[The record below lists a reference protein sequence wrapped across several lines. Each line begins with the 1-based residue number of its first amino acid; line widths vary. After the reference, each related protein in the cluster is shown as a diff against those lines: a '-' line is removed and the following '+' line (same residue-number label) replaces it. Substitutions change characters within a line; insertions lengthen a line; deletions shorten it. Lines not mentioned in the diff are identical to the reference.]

1 MSIGLTVT
9 ILLVTLLA
17 SIVGLILSIIDEK
30 RWITVSFFI
39 LGIFTCMLMLDVKI
53 SSSSYINKIHVDNI
67 SNIMMSK
74 TDISNSHFILDDDT
88 VTSIEEYVHAT
99 TGYNLGDVIFTDN
112 PNCKIELWVK
122 KIEYNNQY
130 INPEY
135 TVDLI
140 INTNTGGN

>member
-1 MSIGLTVT
+1 
-9 ILLVTLLA
+9 
-17 SIVGLILSIIDEK
+17 GLILSIIDEK

-53 SSSSYINKIHVDNI
+53 SSSSYINKIHVDDI

-74 TDISNSHFILDDDT
+74 TDIFNSHFILDDDT
-88 VTSIEEYVHAT
+88 ITSVEEYVHAM

-112 PNCKIELWVK
+112 PNSKIELWVK